1 MGYNFLPWD
10 HDQQYL
16 LPPDL
21 REWLPGDHE
30 VWALL
35 EAAELLDFSDFVAR
49 RRADGWGRAAYHPAM
64 MALLLLYAY
73 AQGERSSRKIERR
86 CREDVALRVLC
97 ANQTPDHATIARFRA
112 DHADELKSLHTQVLA
127 LCAQAGLGS
136 LGLVA
141 LDSTKLAADASS
153 KASKRYEVIVEE
165 LERMYAEAAATDAAE
180 DAAEQEGPGPG
191 RLPRQLAE
199 AQRRRARF
207 EQAKA
212 EIDAQV
218 AAEQAD
224 FDAVEARQ
232 QAREAEGGKRRGR
245 PPKRPPQRPSPEGK
259 RANLTDP
266 DSRRLRRPGGFVQG
280 YSGQLLA
287 TEDGIALAFDVDNR
301 QNDQHQL
308 HPMLDQAQANLAA
321 AGLDPSQIKVLLAD
335 AGYYCD
341 DNITDANDDDSELL
355 IATVASSRIAAGKV
369 DPGQVRQRSEV
380 ARQMTE
386 KLTSDDGKRLYARR
400 ACTIEPQFGDDKHN
414 KGFTR
419 FSRRGQAA
427 CQAEWALHHIAKN
440 LQRWAGRTTAPPNGS
455 DGAHAGPGRPPDAG
469 NSPPPGPPRVSSRH
483 WASCGRACQPA
494 RRPTVPDA
502 TTHTRPARHVTP
514 FEQQPGSRR
523 NGVRRSCGFRA
534 ARQYRPWR

>member
-21 REWLPGDHE
+21 RDWLPADHE

-35 EAAELLDFSDFVAR
+35 EAAELLDFTDFFAR

-73 AQGERSSRKIERR
+73 AQGERSSRQIERR

-112 DHADELKSLHTQVLA
+112 EHEAELMGLHTQVLA

-180 DAAEQEGPGPG
+180 DAAEGDEPGSG
-191 RLPRQLAE
+191 RLPRDLAE
-199 AQRRRARF
+199 AARRRQRF
-207 EQAKA
+207 AQAKR
-212 EIDAQV
+212 EIDTQV
-218 AAEQAD
+218 AQEQAD

-232 QAREAEGGKRRGR
+232 RAREAEGGSRRGR
-245 PPKRPPQRPSPEGK
+245 PPNKPRQRPSPQGR
-259 RANLTDP
+259 RANVTDP

-287 TEDGIALAFDVDNR
+287 TEDGITLAFDVDNK

-321 AGLDPSQIKVLLAD
+321 AGLDPSAIGVLLAD

-341 DNITDANDDDSELL
+341 DNITDADDGDPDLL
-355 IATVASSRIAAGKV
+355 IATVASSKIAAGKV
-369 DPGQVRQRSEV
+369 APDQVRQRSTV
-380 ARQMTE
+380 AQQMTE
-386 KLTSDDGKRLYARR
+386 RLTSEEGKALYARR

-419 FSRRGQAA
+419 FSRRGQSA

-440 LQRWAGRTTAPPNGS
+440 LRKWAWWRTAPPP
-455 DGAHAGPGRPPDAG
+455 HASGRGDTGPGAPPDAG
-469 NSPPPGPPRVSSRH
+469 TCPPSGPRTLSSRL
-483 WASCGRACQPA
+483 WTSCGRP
-494 RRPTVPDA
+494 
-502 TTHTRPARHVTP
+502 HRPARHLTGP
-514 FEQQPGSRR
+514 RPHRP
-523 NGVRRSCGFRA
+523 
-534 ARQYRPWR
+534 ARLSSPRHGL